1 MKKTVRKINYY
12 LLILVFLV
20 PMLYAP
26 QKVEAKTLRELQTEL
41 ENTQAQQTDND
52 NKTKLTNDQIAQ
64 VKTEV
69 TNITNEIAQINTD
82 MANLNA
88 EISQLEIKIDAK
100 DAEIKRIV
108 NYVEISNG
116 ENQYLEYLM
125 GAKDFKD
132 FIYRAA
138 VAEQLSSYND
148 SLIKEFTDLVN
159 SDNEKKKELADKQVT
174 LQSKQEKLA
183 ADLDSLKSEVKQLN
197 EISVSL
203 ADEIKMQKEVIQV
216 YLDRGCTLD
225 QDIKTCGR
233 ETLPTTTAFYRPLA
247 SGYVT
252 SEFSA
257 RCYTSS
263 SGQYICDNHLGL
275 DFSNPN
281 NAWQPVYAIGT
292 GLVVAEWHRYWCG
305 GNYVFVQHKMSNGN
319 TYTSIYMHLRQI
331 NVSIGDVV
339 TRDTVIGIMGGDP
352 VKEYWDS
359 CSTGSHVHLQIA
371 YGLYMTDYTSWN
383 TLASKS
389 FNPRSI
395 INVPAGEYN
404 WFYDRISKY

>member
-1 MKKTVRKINYY
+1 
-12 LLILVFLV
+12 
-20 PMLYAP
+20 
-26 QKVEAKTLRELQTEL
+26 
-41 ENTQAQQTDND
+41 
-52 NKTKLTNDQIAQ
+52 
-64 VKTEV
+64 
-69 TNITNEIAQINTD
+69 

-88 EISQLEIKIDAK
+88 EITKLESQIDAK

-138 VAEQLSSYND
+138 VAEQLSGYND
-148 SLIKEFTDLVN
+148 SLIKEYTNLVTQ
-159 SDNEKKKELADKQVT
+159 DNQKKKDLTDKQAT

-183 ADLDSLKSEVKQLN
+183 ADLESLKSEVKHLQ
-197 EISVSL
+197 EISLSL
-203 ADEIKMQKEVIQV
+203 SDEIKMQKEVIQV
-216 YLDRGCTLD
+216 YLDRGCSLD

-263 SGQYICDNHLGL
+263 SGQYTCDYHEGI
-275 DFSNPN
+275 DFSNPDN
-281 NAWQPVYAIGT
+281 GWQPVYAIGT
-292 GLVVAEWHRYWCG
+292 GLVVAVWPRYWCG
-305 GNYVFVQHKMSNGN
+305 GNMVFVQHKMSDGS
-319 TYTSIYMHLRQI
+319 TYTSLYAHLRQI
-331 NVSIGDVV
+331 NVSVGDIV
-339 TRDTVIGIMGGDP
+339 TRDTVIGIMGGNP
-352 VKEYWDS
+352 SSEYWDS
-359 CSTGSHVHLQIA
+359 CSTGPHIHLQIA
-371 YGLYMTDYTSWN
+371 YGLYMTDYTSWS
-383 TLASKS
+383 TFTAKS

-395 INVPAGEYN
+395 INVPDGQYN